1 MSKKIIIVGGVAGGA
16 TAAARIRRLDE
27 QAEIIV
33 FERSGFV
40 SYANCGL
47 PYYIG
52 GVIQDKEE
60 LTLQTPENF
69 RERFRIDVRVRHE
82 VTAIHPDKKT
92 VSVKNL
98 KTGEEFEEN
107 YDKLL
112 LSPGARPVQP
122 NLPGVG
128 IDNLF
133 TLRTVEDTLRIREF
147 VLKEKPKSAV
157 LAGGGYIGLEVA
169 ENLRELGMDVTIV
182 QRPNQVL
189 NPLDYEMAT
198 FVHAKMREKGI
209 HLMLGHSVEGFE
221 QKDGKTMVILKDGKT
236 MVILKDGEPL
246 KTDMVI
252 LAIGVAPDT
261 RLAKDAGISLG
272 IKNSIVVNERMETSA
287 PDIYAVGDAVEV
299 HHRITG
305 QKALISLAGPAN
317 KQGRIAADNICGGN
331 SSYKGSQGSSVIK
344 IFDMTVATT
353 GLNEQAA
360 KQAGIDC
367 DKVYLSP
374 ASHASYYPGGTMM
387 TMKVLFEKETYRLL
401 GAQIIGYDGVDKRI
415 DVLAT
420 AMAAGMSALELQ
432 DLDLAYAPPYSSA
445 KDPVNMA
452 GFMID
457 NIETGTLKQFFW
469 DEVGELPDDGSV
481 VLLDTRTTEEYGRG
495 HINGFVNIPL
505 DELRERI
512 GEIRRGLPV
521 YVMCQSGLRSYLS
534 CRILAQNGFDC
545 YNFSGGYRLYETIYR
560 DCVAAKQSYPCGMD
574 KIN

>member
-16 TAAARIRRLDE
+16 TAAARIRRLNE

-221 QKDGKTMVILKDGKT
+221 QKDGKTMVILKDG
-236 MVILKDGEPL
+236 EPL

-261 RLAKDAGISLG
+261 HLAKEAGLTLG
-272 IKNSIVVNERMETSA
+272 IKNSIVVNERMETSV

-299 HHRITG
+299 HHRITV